1 MSSGNTEKQRYMAE
15 KEAYLR
21 ACYQAMAPSY
31 SGCLDR
37 YAYYYDRKIRLLRH
51 LVPHPGSV
59 LEVGCGLGQ
68 NLAGLNPDYGLGI
81 DLCPEMVE
89 EARKRFSAEKFS
101 HLEFRTLS
109 ALECG
114 SLGKTFDTILLVNSI
129 TEIPDLAQC
138 LREIRKL
145 CTPHTRVVQV
155 CYNYLLAPLVK
166 LGGRTGVAPQHPVQN
181 WLSRHDIRNVFEL
194 SGFELVTDGFDM
206 VMPFGIPY
214 VSGGLNRYLPL
225 IPLLRPMCMLYYSV
239 ARPINLAHHAGDYS
253 VSVCVPCKN
262 EAENIPGL
270 VERIPEMGKHT
281 EIIFVDD
288 QSTDATATVLEQEK
302 AAHPEKDIKI
312 VKGPGIN
319 KGAACRAG
327 FVEAQ
332 GDMLMILDADMS
344 VMPEDLPQFA
354 EFLAMGKGEFING
367 SRLVYPMEQRAMR
380 LANMVG
386 NKVFAMLF
394 SFVLS
399 QRLKDTLCGTKAI
412 WRREYP
418 KILAAR
424 EHFGAIDHWGDY
436 DWIFGAARNHL
447 KIVEVPVH
455 YRERLHGETKMT
467 KRLKNAGIMLQMV
480 FAAFRK
486 LKLV

>member
-1 MSSGNTEKQRYMAE
+1 VNSGNSEKQRYMAE
-15 KEAYLR
+15 KEAHVR
-21 ACYQAMAPSY
+21 ECYQAMAPAY
-31 SGCLDR
+31 SACLDR

-51 LVPHPGSV
+51 LVPHPGKV
-59 LEVGCGLGQ
+59 LEIGCGLGQ
-68 NLAGLNPDYGLGI
+68 NLAGLIPDYGLGI
-81 DLCPEMVE
+81 DLCPEVAE
-89 EARKRFSAEKFS
+89 EARKRFPADKFPQ
-101 HLEFRTLS
+101 LEFRAVS
-109 ALECG
+109 ASECG
-114 SLGKTFDTILLVNSI
+114 SLGTTFDTILLVNSI

-138 LREIRKL
+138 FREIRKL

-155 CYNYLLAPLVK
+155 CYNYLLAPVVK
-166 LGGRTGVAPQHPVQN
+166 SAGRMGLAPRHPVQN
-181 WLSRHDIRNVFEL
+181 WLSRHDIQNIFAL
-194 SGFELVTDGFDM
+194 SGFEQVADGFD
-206 VMPFGIPY
+206 VILPFKVPY
-214 VSGGLNRYLPL
+214 LSDVLNRYLPL
-225 IPLLRPMCMLYYSV
+225 IPLLRPLCMLYYSV
-239 ARPINLAHHAGDYS
+239 ARPLNLQESAPGYS

-270 VERIPEMGKHT
+270 VERIPVMGKHT

-288 QSTDATATVLEQEK
+288 QSTDATSAVLEQEK
-302 AAHPEKDIKI
+302 AVHPEKDIKI
-312 VKGPGIN
+312 VQGPGIN

-327 FVEAQ
+327 FAEAK
-332 GDMLMILDADMS
+332 GDILMILDADMS

-354 EFLAMGKGEFING
+354 EFLATGKGEFING
-367 SRLVYPMEQRAMR
+367 SRLVYPMEHRAMR
-380 LANMVG
+380 LPNIVG
-386 NKVFAMLF
+386 NKLFAMLF
-394 SFVLS
+394 SYVLS

-412 WRREYP
+412 WRRDYP

-447 KIVEVPVH
+447 KIIEVPVH

-467 KRLKNAGIMLQMV
+467 KRLKNALIMLQMV